1 MLECALLLV
10 SFAMVEGRLV
20 FGNLLCG
27 GRMVEKY
34 SKMELNDGFV
44 KNVNFVKYGVI
55 FVLFTENSY
64 YVKKNIDVLSII

>member
-10 SFAMVEGRLV
+10 SFAMVMGRLV
-20 FGNLLCG
+20 FRNLLCG
-27 GRMVEKY
+27 GRIVEKY

-55 FVLFTENSY
+55 FVLFTENGW
-64 YVKKNIDVLSII
+64 

>member
-10 SFAMVEGRLV
+10 SFAMVMGRLV
-20 FGNLLCG
+20 FRNPLCG

-44 KNVNFVKYGVI
+44 KNVNFVKCGVI
-55 FVLFTENSY
+55 FVLFAE
-64 YVKKNIDVLSII
+64 K